1 MKITAITVGKKHDT
15 NLADAIAEYEKRLKA
30 YCDFKWVLI
39 PTSDK
44 DTESAAIIKHIKTD
58 DSVVLLDENGR
69 MASSSQ
75 LASYLEIAQNRSVK
89 NIVVIIGGAYGV
101 NQEVFNAAD
110 VALSL
115 SRMVFPHQ
123 IVRLLL
129 VEQLYR
135 AYSILA
141 GSGYHHS

>member
-1 MKITAITVGKKHDT
+1 MKITAITVGKKHDP
-15 NLADAIAEYEKRLKA
+15 NLAGAIAEYEKRLKGF
-30 YCDFKWVLI
+30 CDFAWLI
-39 PTSDK
+39 IPSSDK
-44 DTESAAIIKHIKTD
+44 DTESTAILKAIKPD
-58 DSVVLLDENGR
+58 DVVVLLDENGR
-69 MASSSQ
+69 LSTSPQ
-75 LASYLEIAQNRSVK
+75 LASYLEMSQNSSVK
-89 NIVVIIGGAYGV
+89 HVVVIIGGAYGV
-101 NQEVFNAAD
+101 NRD
-110 VALSL
+110 VINRCSVAVSL